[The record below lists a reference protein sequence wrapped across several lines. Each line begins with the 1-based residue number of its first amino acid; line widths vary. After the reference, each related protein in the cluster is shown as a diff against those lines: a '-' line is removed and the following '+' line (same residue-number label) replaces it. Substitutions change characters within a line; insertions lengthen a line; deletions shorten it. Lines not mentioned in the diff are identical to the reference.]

1 MNDRSISLL
10 ENYDIE
16 VLRTWRGRGAILC
29 ETKQGT
35 LIWKEY
41 TGHKE
46 KAVFQDA
53 LLTTIRERG
62 FGNVENIL
70 KNKEQEL
77 LTQDQD
83 GTFYILKTYYEG
95 RECNVKDMDEC
106 ARAAG
111 MLARFHNVSQ
121 MENSFSGGS
130 MSHPAHVEFE
140 KHNKE
145 LRRVRKYLKERSQK
159 TDFEICLL
167 KNYDY
172 FFNLALQI
180 TEELRFY
187 QNKEENRLVCHGDY
201 QHHNIII
208 CDNEM
213 YLINFEKC
221 VFDSPV
227 RDLYL
232 FMRKLLEK
240 SGWAQSVGFDLVNS
254 YEKIRFMEKE
264 EYLQLYYRLAYPEK
278 FWKIVNFYYNS
289 GKAWIPG
296 KNLEKLCKVTQQE
309 KSKREF
315 LDKFKLRYG
324 LCPVQM

>member
-1 MNDRSISLL
+1 MNDRSVSLL

-16 VLRTWRGRGAILC
+16 VFRTWRGRGAILC
-29 ETKQGT
+29 ETRQGT

-53 LLTTIRERG
+53 LLTMIRERG
-62 FGNVENIL
+62 FGNVEGIL

-83 GTFYILKTYYEG
+83 GTFYILKTYCEG

-106 ARAAG
+106 RQAAE
-111 MLARFHNVSQ
+111 MLARFHKVSY
-121 MENSFSGGS
+121 MEDSFNGGS
-130 MSHPAHVEFE
+130 MSHPAHIEFD

-159 TDFEICLL
+159 TDFEIYLMR
-167 KNYDY
+167 NYDY

-187 QNKEENRLVCHGDY
+187 QNKMENRFVCHGDY
-201 QHHNIII
+201 QHHNVIISE
-208 CDNEM
+208 DGM
-213 YLINFEKC
+213 HLINFEKC

-240 SGWAQSVGFDLVNS
+240 SNWTQSVGFELVGS
-254 YEKIRFMEKE
+254 YEKIRPIAKE

-296 KNLEKLCKVTQQE
+296 KNLEKLCKITEQE
-309 KSKREF
+309 KDKREF

-324 LCPVQM
+324 LCPVEM